1 MNILKRLFDKICL
14 FFVISLIFISC
25 SDFSS
30 GKEWTNISSKGRISI
45 STNLSNAE
53 SRTVLPNGSF
63 FTEASGYKWELS
75 AQKSGETSSKV
86 VGTWEDVINS
96 TTGIITT
103 AYKNMTEGSFDILID
118 VGTYNFNLVATKDGK
133 RVLEGSIIN
142 GNIVS
147 GECNR
152 LNFTMKEASGTDIAN
167 IANGSINFKLI
178 LKKIGV
184 VSNIKANLSE
194 LDGSAVVSDE
204 NLIPIPADDNSCEYV
219 VFENDSI
226 SAGNYM
232 LKLELQQNG
241 VEETIGVYTCI
252 IRVAPGLCSQ
262 DEYILEEL
270 AQLYTVTYML
280 NEGTFDS
287 SSAVT
292 TSYNAYTS
300 VVLPTPTRG
309 GYTFGGWYTDEVCTE
324 TNKITEIAKGST
336 GDITLYAKWLQLYT
350 ITYYLNGGNWQNGFT
365 PVEARNANTKITL
378 PTAENI
384 EKTNCIFG
392 VWYDEK
398 GNIIKEIPSG
408 TTEDITVTAV
418 WGTIKGTDT
427 VEWNTTANTVAAVIE
442 TLSGEGSHN
451 IIVTGAITNDTIS
464 DIEDA
469 LTTLQLDNSNAK
481 VNLDLSHIENLIGL
495 PDSAFKCCSSLTSVT
510 IGDKVESIG
519 EWAFYN
525 CSNLTSVTIGDN
537 VTEIGD
543 WAFYNCSNLTSVTI
557 GNKVTSIGDSAFF
570 DCKKLTTVNYKGTEE
585 QWNGIRIGSDN
596 SNLEEAARNYY
607 SFKVKAS
614 DVSDTISNLT
624 EGGSY
629 TIIVTG
635 AIEETTISAITT
647 ALKNNSKAMVN
658 LDLSGTTGL
667 TSIVKQAFWGCTG
680 LTSVTINVTSI
691 GYAAFDGCSNLASVT
706 IGNNV
711 TTIGVSAF
719 NDCSSL
725 TSVTFKDTS
734 TWYYTDNDSYNGGTF
749 VDVTDTVQNATNL
762 KDTYCSY
769 YWYKTE

>member
-510 IGDKVESIG
+510 IGD
-519 EWAFYN
+519 
-525 CSNLTSVTIGDN
+525 N